1 MKKSVFN
8 ISALLFSLGCMLL
21 AACTPNAPTKLYI
34 SETEAETLIKEG
46 KCLTIEEFKAAYM
59 TEEGNYCMPDL
70 YRKRSKA
77 GDYYLFSIDT
87 IPVSD
92 TPIYIRGRV
101 TTDDYAGNFYKT
113 LCIQQVFVNGNDTTQ
128 QALRL
133 SVDAGSIGGL
143 YQLGQEILI
152 RVDGLAIGRYANQ
165 PQLCLP
171 SYNNNIYAN
180 KAEEKVGWASGRI
193 PIAIFKARTQCIG
206 LPDQSK
212 LYYETLNI
220 TDYNHILNLEEARSF
235 DAKLVRIKD
244 VHFTGQYYD
253 YGVPKDCSTD
263 DPETDQNANVF
274 APTTNNMN
282 FPQARVFYDQ
292 NDNYSAVSTS
302 EYAKYAH
309 FYLPADNYWGNVVGI
324 LGFYYDNGLKYN
336 GRYESDR
343 PAKDDWTISIRSV
356 DDLQLYDG
364 KEHWLY
370 DENGNY
376 KPGYE
381 YSKN

>member
-8 ISALLFSLGCMLL
+8 ISALLFSLGCILL
-21 AACTPNAPTKLYI
+21 AACTPNEPTKLYI
-34 SETEAETLIKEG
+34 SDAEAEALIKEG
-46 KCLTIEEFKAAYM
+46 TCLTIEQFKDTFM
-59 TEEGNYCMPDL
+59 TKEGNYCMPEL
-70 YRKRSKA
+70 YRERSKA
-77 GDYYLFSIDT
+77 GDDYLFTIDT

-113 LCIQQVFVNGNDTTQ
+113 LCIQQMVNGKQ
-128 QALRL
+128 QAIRL

-180 KAEEKVGWASGRI
+180 KAEQKVGWAAGRI
-193 PIAIFKARTQCIG
+193 PFAIFKARTQCIG
-206 LPDQSK
+206 TPDQSK
-212 LYYETLNI
+212 LYYDTLQI
-220 TDYNHILNLEEARSF
+220 TDYNHITDLVEAREW
-235 DAKLVRIKD
+235 DAKLVCIEN
-244 VHFTGQYYD
+244 VHFTGQYD
-253 YGVPKDCSTD
+253 NNGTPTNCTTG
-263 DPETDQNANVF
+263 DPETDGNANVF
-274 APTTNNMN
+274 APTTENMN
-282 FPQARVFYDQ
+282 YPQSRVIMDAQ
-292 NDNYSAVSTS
+292 DNWTLVSTS

-309 FYLPADNYWGNVVGI
+309 FYLPANNYWGNVVGI
-324 LGFYYDNGLKYN
+324 LGFYYDNGLNYN
-336 GRYESDR
+336 RYPPEASD
-343 PAKDDWTISIRSV
+343 WSISIRSV
-356 DDLQLYDG
+356 DDLKLYDG
-364 KEHWLY
+364 DEHWLY
-370 DENGNY
+370 DANGNY

>member
-8 ISALLFSLGCMLL
+8 ISALLFSLGCILL
-21 AACTPNAPTKLYI
+21 AACTPNEPTKLYI
-34 SETEAETLIKEG
+34 SDAEAEALIKEG
-46 KCLTIEEFKAAYM
+46 TCLTIEQFKATYM

-70 YRKRSKA
+70 YRARSKA
-77 GDYYLFSIDT
+77 GAYYLFTIDT

-113 LCIQQVFVNGNDTTQ
+113 LCIQQMVDGKQ
-128 QALRL
+128 QAIRL

-180 KAEEKVGWASGRI
+180 KAEEKVGWAAGRI
-193 PIAIFKARTQCIG
+193 PFAIFKARTQCIG
-206 LPDQSK
+206 TPDQSK
-212 LYYETLNI
+212 LYYDTLQI
-220 TDYNHILNLEEARSF
+220 TDYNHITDLVEAREW
-235 DAKLVRIKD
+235 DAKLVCIEN
-244 VHFTGQYYD
+244 VHFTGQYED
-253 YGVPKDCSTD
+253 SGTPTNCTTG
-263 DPETDQNANVF
+263 DPETDGNANVF
-274 APTTNNMN
+274 APTTENRNYPQSRVIMDAQNNWTL
-282 FPQARVFYDQ
+282 
-292 NDNYSAVSTS
+292 VSTS

-309 FYLPADNYWGNVVGI
+309 FYLPANNYWGNVVGI
-324 LGFYYDNGLKYN
+324 LGFYYDNGLKYSQ
-336 GRYESDR
+336 YPPEASD
-343 PAKDDWTISIRSV
+343 WSISIRSV
-356 DDLQLYDG
+356 DDLQLKDG
-364 KEHWLY
+364 DEHWLY
-370 DENGNY
+370 DANGNY

>member
-21 AACTPNAPTKLYI
+21 AACTPNEPTKLYI
-34 SETEAETLIKEG
+34 SDAEAEALIKEG
-46 KCLTIEEFKAAYM
+46 TCLTIEQFKATYM
-59 TEEGNYCMPDL
+59 TKEGNYCMPDL
-70 YRKRSKA
+70 YRERSKA
-77 GDYYLFSIDT
+77 GDDYLFTIDT

-113 LCIQQVFVNGNDTTQ
+113 LCIQYINEADEQE
-128 QALRL
+128 ALRL

-180 KAEEKVGWASGRI
+180 KAEEKVGWAAGRI
-193 PIAIFKARTQCIG
+193 PFAIFKARTQCIG
-206 LPDQSK
+206 TPDQSK
-212 LYYETLNI
+212 LHYDTLQI
-220 TDYNHILNLEEARSF
+220 TDFNHITGLVEAREW
-235 DAKLVRIKD
+235 DAKLVCIKD
-244 VHFTGQYYD
+244 VHFTGQYENN
-253 YGVPKDCSTD
+253 GKPANCTTG
-263 DPETDQNANVF
+263 DPETDGNANVF
-274 APTTNNMN
+274 APTTENMN
-282 FPQARVFYDQ
+282 YPQSRVIMDAQ
-292 NDNYSAVSTS
+292 DNWTLVSTS

-309 FYLPADNYWGNVVGI
+309 FYLPANNYWGNVVGI
-324 LGFYYDNGLKYN
+324 LGFYYDNGLKYSQ
-336 GRYESDR
+336 YPPEASD
-343 PAKDDWTISIRSV
+343 WSISIRSV

-364 KEHWLY
+364 DEHWLY
-370 DENGNY
+370 DTNGDY

>member
-1 MKKSVFN
+1 
-8 ISALLFSLGCMLL
+8 
-21 AACTPNAPTKLYI
+21 LYI

-70 YRKRSKA
+70 YRERSKA
-77 GDYYLFSIDT
+77 GNYYLFSIDT

-206 LPDQSK
+206 LPDQSQ
-212 LYYETLNI
+212 LYYETLAI
-220 TDYNHILNLEEARSF
+220 TDFNHILDLKEARSL

-253 YGVPKDCSTD
+253 YGVPTDCKPG

-292 NDNYSAVSTS
+292 NNNYSAVSTS

-309 FYLPADNYWGNVVGI
+309 FYLPADNYWGDVVGI

-336 GRYESDR
+336 GKYESDR

-356 DDLQLYDG
+356 DDLRLYDG
-364 KEHWLY
+364 EEHWLY

>member
-8 ISALLFSLGCMLL
+8 ISALLFSMGCMLL
-21 AACTPNAPTKLYI
+21 AACTPDEPTKLYI
-34 SETEAETLIKEG
+34 SEIEADAMIEAG
-46 KCLTIEEFKAAYM
+46 QCLTIEEFKATYM

-70 YRKRSKA
+70 YRERSKA
-77 GDYYLFSIDT
+77 GNYYLFSIDT

-113 LCIQQVFVNGNDTTQ
+113 LCIQQMVNGKQ

-180 KAEEKVGWASGRI
+180 KAEQKVGWAAGRI
-193 PIAIFKARTQCIG
+193 PFAVFKARTQCIG
-206 LPDQSK
+206 TPDKSK
-212 LYYETLNI
+212 LYYDTLKI
-220 TDYNHILNLEEARSF
+220 TDYNHITSLVEARSW
-235 DAKLVRIKD
+235 DAKLVCIQD
-244 VHFTGQYYD
+244 VHFTGQYD
-253 YGVPKDCSTD
+253 NNGTPTNCTTG
-263 DPETDQNANVF
+263 DPETDGNANVF
-274 APTTNNMN
+274 APTTENMN
-282 FPQARVFYDQ
+282 YPQSRVIKDAQ
-292 NDNYSAVSTS
+292 DKWTLVSTS

-309 FYLPADNYWGNVVGI
+309 FYLPANNYWGDVVGI
-324 LGFYYDNGLKYN
+324 LGFYYDNGLNYN
-336 GRYESDR
+336 RYPPEASD
-343 PAKDDWTISIRSV
+343 WSISIRSV
-356 DDLQLYDG
+356 DDLKLYDG
-364 KEHWLY
+364 DEHWLY
-370 DENGNY
+370 DANGNY

>member
-8 ISALLFSLGCMLL
+8 ISALLFSLGCILL
-21 AACTPNAPTKLYI
+21 AACTPNEPTKLYI
-34 SETEAETLIKEG
+34 SDTEAEALIKEG
-46 KCLTIEEFKAAYM
+46 TCLTIEQFKATYM
-59 TEEGNYCMPDL
+59 TKEGNYCMPDL
-70 YRKRSKA
+70 YRERSKA
-77 GDYYLFSIDT
+77 GDDYLFTIDT

-113 LCIQQVFVNGNDTTQ
+113 LCIQYINEAGEQE
-128 QALRL
+128 ALRL

-180 KAEEKVGWASGRI
+180 KAEEKVGWAAGRI
-193 PIAIFKARTQCIG
+193 PFAIFKARTQCIG
-206 LPDQSK
+206 TPDQSK
-212 LYYETLNI
+212 LHYDTLQI
-220 TDYNHILNLEEARSF
+220 TDFNHITGLVEAREW
-235 DAKLVRIKD
+235 DAKLVCIKN
-244 VHFTGQYYD
+244 VHFTGQYENN
-253 YGVPKDCSTD
+253 GKPANCTTG
-263 DPETDQNANVF
+263 DPETDGNANVF
-274 APTTNNMN
+274 APTTENMN
-282 FPQARVFYDQ
+282 YPQSRVIMDAQ
-292 NDNYSAVSTS
+292 DNWTLVSTS

-309 FYLPADNYWGNVVGI
+309 FYLPANNYWGDVVGI
-324 LGFYYDNGLKYN
+324 LGFYYDNGLKYSQ
-336 GRYESDR
+336 YPPEASD
-343 PAKDDWTISIRSV
+343 WSISIRSV

-364 KEHWLY
+364 DEHWLY
-370 DENGNY
+370 DENGDY

>member
-1 MKKSVFN
+1 MKTMKFIIHNSKF
-8 ISALLFSLGCMLL
+8 IIATALVALC
-21 AACTPNAPTKLYI
+21 AACTPPALDESKLFL
-34 SETEAETLIKEG
+34 TDAQAEEVIAQG
-46 KCLTIEEFKAAYM
+46 KCLTIEEFKATYM
-59 TEEGNYCMPDL
+59 TEEGNYCMPDQ
-70 YRKRSKA
+70 YRQRSKA
-77 GDYYLFSIDT
+77 GNYYLFSIDT

-113 LCIQQVFVNGNDTTQ
+113 LCIQQMVEGKQ

-133 SVDAGSIGGL
+133 SVDAGSIGGM

-180 KAEEKVGWASGRI
+180 KAEEKIGWAAGRI
-193 PIAIFKARTQCIG
+193 PFAIFKARTQCIG
-206 LPDQSK
+206 MPDQSK
-212 LYYETLNI
+212 LYYETLEI
-220 TDYNHILNLEEARSF
+220 TDYNHILGLEEARSW
-235 DAKLVRIKD
+235 DAKLVRIKN
-244 VHFTGQYYD
+244 VHFTGQYYNN
-253 YGVPKDCSTD
+253 GTPAKCSTG

-274 APTTNNMN
+274 APTTNNLN
-282 FPQARVFYDQ
+282 FPQARVFYDS
-292 NDNYSAVSTS
+292 NNNHSAVSTS

-309 FYLPADNYWGNVVGI
+309 FYLPADNYWGDVVGI
-324 LGFYYDNGLKYN
+324 LGFYYDNGLKYSQ
-336 GRYESDR
+336 YP
-343 PAKDDWTISIRSV
+343 PASDDWSISIRSV
-356 DDLQLYDG
+356 DDLSLFDG
-364 KEHWLY
+364 DEHWLY
-370 DENGNY
+370 DAEGNY

>member
-8 ISALLFSLGCMLL
+8 ISALLFSLGCILL
-21 AACTPNAPTKLYI
+21 AACTPNEPTKLYI
-34 SETEAETLIKEG
+34 SDAEAEALIKEG
-46 KCLTIEEFKAAYM
+46 TCLTIEEFKATYM
-59 TEEGNYCMPDL
+59 TKEGNYCMPDL
-70 YRKRSKA
+70 YRERSKA
-77 GDYYLFSIDT
+77 GDDYLFTIDT

-113 LCIQQVFVNGNDTTQ
+113 LCIQYINEAGEQE
-128 QALRL
+128 ALRL

-180 KAEEKVGWASGRI
+180 KAEEKVGWAAGRI
-193 PIAIFKARTQCIG
+193 PFAIFKARTQCIG
-206 LPDQSK
+206 TPDQSK
-212 LYYETLNI
+212 LHYDTLQI
-220 TDYNHILNLEEARSF
+220 TDFNHITGLVEAREW
-235 DAKLVRIKD
+235 DAKLVCIKN
-244 VHFTGQYYD
+244 VHFTGQYENN
-253 YGVPKDCSTD
+253 GKPANCTNG
-263 DPETDQNANVF
+263 DPETDGNANVF
-274 APTTNNMN
+274 APTTENMN
-282 FPQARVFYDQ
+282 YPQSRVIMDAQ
-292 NDNYSAVSTS
+292 DNWTLVSTS

-309 FYLPADNYWGNVVGI
+309 FYLPANNYWGDVVGI
-324 LGFYYDNGLKYN
+324 LGFYYDNGLKYSQ
-336 GRYESDR
+336 YPPEASD
-343 PAKDDWTISIRSV
+343 WSISIRSV

-364 KEHWLY
+364 DEHWLY
-370 DENGNY
+370 DANGDY

>member
-8 ISALLFSLGCMLL
+8 ISALLFSMGCMLL
-21 AACTPNAPTKLYI
+21 AACTPDEPTKLYI
-34 SETEAETLIKEG
+34 SEIEADAMIEAG
-46 KCLTIEEFKAAYM
+46 QCLTIEEFKATYM

-70 YRKRSKA
+70 YRERSKA
-77 GDYYLFSIDT
+77 GNYYLFSIDT

-113 LCIQQVFVNGNDTTQ
+113 LCIQQMVNGKQ

-180 KAEEKVGWASGRI
+180 KAEQKVGWAAGRI
-193 PIAIFKARTQCIG
+193 PFAIFKARTQCIG
-206 LPDQSK
+206 TPDKSK
-212 LYYETLNI
+212 LYYDTLKI
-220 TDYNHILNLEEARSF
+220 TDYNHITSLVEARSW
-235 DAKLVRIKD
+235 DAKLVCIEN
-244 VHFTGQYYD
+244 VHFTGQYD
-253 YGVPKDCSTD
+253 NNGTPTNCTTG
-263 DPETDQNANVF
+263 DPETDGNANVF
-274 APTTNNMN
+274 APTTENMN
-282 FPQARVFYDQ
+282 YPQSRVIKDAQ
-292 NDNYSAVSTS
+292 DKWTLVSTS

-309 FYLPADNYWGNVVGI
+309 FYLPANNYWGDVVGI
-324 LGFYYDNGLKYN
+324 LGFYYDNGLNYN
-336 GRYESDR
+336 RYPPEASD
-343 PAKDDWTISIRSV
+343 WSISIRSV

-364 KEHWLY
+364 DEHWLY
-370 DENGNY
+370 DADGNY

>member
-8 ISALLFSLGCMLL
+8 ISALLFSLGCILL
-21 AACTPNAPTKLYI
+21 AACTPNEPTKLYI
-34 SETEAETLIKEG
+34 SDAEAEALIKEG
-46 KCLTIEEFKAAYM
+46 TCLTIEEFKATYM
-59 TEEGNYCMPDL
+59 TKEGNYCMPDL
-70 YRKRSKA
+70 YRERSKA
-77 GDYYLFSIDT
+77 GDDYLFTIDT
-87 IPVSD
+87 IPVSN

-113 LCIQQVFVNGNDTTQ
+113 LCIQYINEAGEQE
-128 QALRL
+128 ALRL

-180 KAEEKVGWASGRI
+180 KAEEKVGWAAGRI
-193 PIAIFKARTQCIG
+193 PFAIFKARTQCIG
-206 LPDQSK
+206 TPDQSK
-212 LYYETLNI
+212 LHYDTLQI
-220 TDYNHILNLEEARSF
+220 TDFNHITGLVEAREW
-235 DAKLVRIKD
+235 DAKLVCIKN
-244 VHFTGQYYD
+244 VHFTGQYENN
-253 YGVPKDCSTD
+253 GKPANCTNG
-263 DPETDQNANVF
+263 DPETDGNANVF
-274 APTTNNMN
+274 APTTENMN
-282 FPQARVFYDQ
+282 YPQSRVIMDAQ
-292 NDNYSAVSTS
+292 DNWTLVSTS

-309 FYLPADNYWGNVVGI
+309 FYLPANNYWGDVVGI
-324 LGFYYDNGLKYN
+324 LGFYYDNGLKYSQ
-336 GRYESDR
+336 YPPEASD
-343 PAKDDWTISIRSV
+343 WSISIRSV

-364 KEHWLY
+364 DEHWLY
-370 DENGNY
+370 DANGDY

>member
-8 ISALLFSLGCMLL
+8 ISALLFSMGCMLL
-21 AACTPNAPTKLYI
+21 AACTPDEPTKLYI
-34 SETEAETLIKEG
+34 SEIEADAMIEAG
-46 KCLTIEEFKAAYM
+46 QCLTIEEFKATYM

-70 YRKRSKA
+70 YRERSKA
-77 GDYYLFSIDT
+77 GNYYLFSIDT

-113 LCIQQVFVNGNDTTQ
+113 LCIQYINEADEQE
-128 QALRL
+128 ALRL

-180 KAEEKVGWASGRI
+180 KAEEKVGWAAGRI
-193 PIAIFKARTQCIG
+193 PFAIFKARTQCIG
-206 LPDQSK
+206 TPDQSK
-212 LYYETLNI
+212 LHYDTLQI
-220 TDYNHILNLEEARSF
+220 TDFNHITGLVEAREW
-235 DAKLVRIKD
+235 DAKLVCIKD
-244 VHFTGQYYD
+244 VHFTGQYENN
-253 YGVPKDCSTD
+253 GKPANCTTG
-263 DPETDQNANVF
+263 DPETDGNANVF
-274 APTTNNMN
+274 APTTENMN
-282 FPQARVFYDQ
+282 YPQSRVIMDAQ
-292 NDNYSAVSTS
+292 DNWTLVSTS

-309 FYLPADNYWGNVVGI
+309 FYLPANNYWGNVVGI
-324 LGFYYDNGLKYN
+324 LGFYYDNGLNYN
-336 GRYESDR
+336 RYPPEASD
-343 PAKDDWTISIRSV
+343 WSISIRSV
-356 DDLQLYDG
+356 DDLQLKDG
-364 KEHWLY
+364 DEHWLY
-370 DENGNY
+370 DANGDY

>member
-8 ISALLFSLGCMLL
+8 ISALLFSMGCMLL
-21 AACTPNAPTKLYI
+21 AACTPDEPTKLYI
-34 SETEAETLIKEG
+34 SEIEADAMIEAG
-46 KCLTIEEFKAAYM
+46 QCLTFEEFKATYM

-70 YRKRSKA
+70 YRERSKA
-77 GDYYLFSIDT
+77 GNYYLFSIDT

-101 TTDDYAGNFYKT
+101 ITDDYAGNFYKT
-113 LCIQQVFVNGNDTTQ
+113 LCIQQMVNGKQ

-180 KAEEKVGWASGRI
+180 KAEQKVGWAAGRI
-193 PIAIFKARTQCIG
+193 PFAIFKARTQCIG
-206 LPDQSK
+206 TPDQSK
-212 LYYETLNI
+212 LYYDTLQI
-220 TDYNHILNLEEARSF
+220 TDFNHITGLVEAREW
-235 DAKLVRIKD
+235 DAKLVCIEN
-244 VHFTGQYYD
+244 VHFTGQYD
-253 YGVPKDCSTD
+253 NNGTPTNCTTG
-263 DPETDQNANVF
+263 DPETDGNANVF
-274 APTTNNMN
+274 APTTENMN
-282 FPQARVFYDQ
+282 YPQSRVIKDAQ
-292 NDNYSAVSTS
+292 DKWTLVSTS

-309 FYLPADNYWGNVVGI
+309 FYLPANNYWGDVVGI
-324 LGFYYDNGLKYN
+324 LGFYYDNGLNYNKYPP
-336 GRYESDR
+336 EASD
-343 PAKDDWTISIRSV
+343 WSISIRSV
-356 DDLQLYDG
+356 DDLKLYDG
-364 KEHWLY
+364 DEHWLY
-370 DENGNY
+370 DANGNY

>member
-8 ISALLFSLGCMLL
+8 ISALLFALGCMLL
-21 AACTPNAPTKLYI
+21 AACTPNEPTKLYI
-34 SETEAETLIKEG
+34 SDAEAEALIKEG
-46 KCLTIEEFKAAYM
+46 TCLTIEQFKATYM
-59 TEEGNYCMPDL
+59 TKEGNYCMPDL
-70 YRKRSKA
+70 YRERSKA
-77 GDYYLFSIDT
+77 GDDYLFTIDT

-113 LCIQQVFVNGNDTTQ
+113 LCIQYINEAGKQE
-128 QALRL
+128 ALRL

-180 KAEEKVGWASGRI
+180 KAEEKVGWAAGRI
-193 PIAIFKARTQCIG
+193 PFAIFKARTQCIG
-206 LPDQSK
+206 TPDQSK
-212 LYYETLNI
+212 LHYDTLQI
-220 TDYNHILNLEEARSF
+220 TDFNHITGLVEAREW
-235 DAKLVRIKD
+235 DAKLVCIKD
-244 VHFTGQYYD
+244 VHFTGQYENN
-253 YGVPKDCSTD
+253 GKPANCTTG
-263 DPETDQNANVF
+263 DPETDGNANVF
-274 APTTNNMN
+274 APTTENMN
-282 FPQARVFYDQ
+282 YPQSRVIMDTQ
-292 NDNYSAVSTS
+292 DNWTLVSTS

-309 FYLPADNYWGNVVGI
+309 FYLPANNYWGDVVGI
-324 LGFYYDNGLKYN
+324 LGFYYDNGLKYSQ
-336 GRYESDR
+336 YPPEASD
-343 PAKDDWTISIRSV
+343 WSISIRSV

-364 KEHWLY
+364 DEHWLY
-370 DENGNY
+370 DANGDY

>member
-8 ISALLFSLGCMLL
+8 ISALLFSMGCMLL
-21 AACTPNAPTKLYI
+21 AACTPDEPTKLYI
-34 SETEAETLIKEG
+34 SEIEADAMIEAG
-46 KCLTIEEFKAAYM
+46 QCLTIEEFKATYM

-70 YRKRSKA
+70 YRERSKA
-77 GDYYLFSIDT
+77 GNYYLFSIDT

-113 LCIQQVFVNGNDTTQ
+113 LCIQYINEAGEQE
-128 QALRL
+128 ALRL

-171 SYNNNIYAN
+171 SYNNNNLAYNAS
-180 KAEEKVGWASGRI
+180 EKVGWAAGRI
-193 PIAIFKARTQCIG
+193 PFAIFKARTQCIG
-206 LPDQSK
+206 TPDKSK
-212 LYYETLNI
+212 LYYDTLKI
-220 TDYNHILNLEEARSF
+220 TDYNHITSLVEARSW
-235 DAKLVRIKD
+235 DAKLVCIEN
-244 VHFTGQYYD
+244 VHFTGQYD
-253 YGVPKDCSTD
+253 KNGTPTNCTTG
-263 DPETDQNANVF
+263 DPETDGNANVF
-274 APTTNNMN
+274 APTTENMN
-282 FPQARVFYDQ
+282 YPQSRVIKDAQ
-292 NDNYSAVSTS
+292 DKWTLVSTS

-309 FYLPADNYWGNVVGI
+309 FYLPANNYWGDVVGI
-324 LGFYYDNGLKYN
+324 LGFYYDNGRNYNKYPP
-336 GRYESDR
+336 EASD
-343 PAKDDWTISIRSV
+343 WSISIRSV
-356 DDLQLYDG
+356 DDLKLYDG
-364 KEHWLY
+364 DEHWLY
-370 DENGNY
+370 DAEGNY

>member
-8 ISALLFSLGCMLL
+8 ISALLFSLGCILL
-21 AACTPNAPTKLYI
+21 AACTPNEPTKLYI
-34 SETEAETLIKEG
+34 SDAEAEALIKEG
-46 KCLTIEEFKAAYM
+46 TCLTIEQFKATYM

-70 YRKRSKA
+70 YRARSKA
-77 GDYYLFSIDT
+77 GAYYLFTIDT

-113 LCIQQVFVNGNDTTQ
+113 LCIQQMVNGKQ
-128 QALRL
+128 QAIRL

-180 KAEEKVGWASGRI
+180 KAEEKVGWAAGRI
-193 PIAIFKARTQCIG
+193 PFAIFKARTQCIG
-206 LPDQSK
+206 TPDQSK
-212 LYYETLNI
+212 LYYDTLQI
-220 TDYNHILNLEEARSF
+220 TDYNHITDLVEAREW
-235 DAKLVRIKD
+235 DAKLVCIEN
-244 VHFTGQYYD
+244 VHFTGQYED
-253 YGVPKDCSTD
+253 SGTPTNCTTG
-263 DPETDQNANVF
+263 DPETDGNANVF
-274 APTTNNMN
+274 APTTENRNYPQSRVIMDAQNNWTL
-282 FPQARVFYDQ
+282 
-292 NDNYSAVSTS
+292 VSTS

-309 FYLPADNYWGNVVGI
+309 FYLPANNYWGNVVGI
-324 LGFYYDNGLKYN
+324 LGFYYDNGLKYSQ
-336 GRYESDR
+336 YPPEASD
-343 PAKDDWTISIRSV
+343 WSISIRSV
-356 DDLQLYDG
+356 DDLRLYDDD
-364 KEHWLY
+364 EHWLY
-370 DENGNY
+370 DANGDY

>member
-8 ISALLFSLGCMLL
+8 ISALLFSMGCMLL
-21 AACTPNAPTKLYI
+21 AACTPDEPTKLYI
-34 SETEAETLIKEG
+34 SEIEADAMIEAG
-46 KCLTIEEFKAAYM
+46 QCLTIEEFKATYM

-70 YRKRSKA
+70 YRERSKA
-77 GDYYLFSIDT
+77 GNYYLFSIDT

-113 LCIQQVFVNGNDTTQ
+113 LCIQQMVNGKQ
-128 QALRL
+128 QAIRL

-180 KAEEKVGWASGRI
+180 KAEQKVGWAAGRI
-193 PIAIFKARTQCIG
+193 PFAIFKARTQCIG
-206 LPDQSK
+206 TPDKSK
-212 LYYETLNI
+212 LYYDTLKI
-220 TDYNHILNLEEARSF
+220 TDYNHITSLVEARSW
-235 DAKLVRIKD
+235 DAKLVCIEN
-244 VHFTGQYYD
+244 VHFTGQYD
-253 YGVPKDCSTD
+253 NNGTPTNCTTG
-263 DPETDQNANVF
+263 DPETDGNANVF
-274 APTTNNMN
+274 APTTENMN
-282 FPQARVFYDQ
+282 YPQSRVIKDAQ
-292 NDNYSAVSTS
+292 DKWTLVSTS

-309 FYLPADNYWGNVVGI
+309 FYLPANNYWGDVVGI
-324 LGFYYDNGLKYN
+324 LGFYYDNGLNYN
-336 GRYESDR
+336 RYPPEASD
-343 PAKDDWTISIRSV
+343 WSISIRSV

-364 KEHWLY
+364 DEHWLY
-370 DENGNY
+370 DADGNY

>member
-8 ISALLFSLGCMLL
+8 ISALLFSLGCILL
-21 AACTPNAPTKLYI
+21 AACTPNEPTKLYI
-34 SETEAETLIKEG
+34 SDAEAEALIKEG
-46 KCLTIEEFKAAYM
+46 ICLTIEEFKATYM
-59 TEEGNYCMPDL
+59 TKEGNYCMPDL
-70 YRKRSKA
+70 YRERSKA
-77 GDYYLFSIDT
+77 GDDYLFTIDT

-113 LCIQQVFVNGNDTTQ
+113 LCIQYINEAGEQE
-128 QALRL
+128 ALRL

-180 KAEEKVGWASGRI
+180 KAEEKVGWAAGRI
-193 PIAIFKARTQCIG
+193 PFAIFKARTQCIG
-206 LPDQSK
+206 TPDQSK
-212 LYYETLNI
+212 LHYDTLQI
-220 TDYNHILNLEEARSF
+220 TDFNHITGLVEAREW
-235 DAKLVRIKD
+235 DAKLVCIKN
-244 VHFTGQYYD
+244 VHFTGQYENN
-253 YGVPKDCSTD
+253 GKPANCTNG
-263 DPETDQNANVF
+263 DPETDGNANVF
-274 APTTNNMN
+274 APTTENMN
-282 FPQARVFYDQ
+282 YPQSRVIMDAQ
-292 NDNYSAVSTS
+292 DNWTLVSTS

-309 FYLPADNYWGNVVGI
+309 FYLPANNYWGDVVGI
-324 LGFYYDNGLKYN
+324 LGFYYDNGLKYSQ
-336 GRYESDR
+336 YPPEASD
-343 PAKDDWTISIRSV
+343 WSISIRSV

-364 KEHWLY
+364 DEHWLY
-370 DENGNY
+370 DANGDY

>member
-8 ISALLFSLGCMLL
+8 ISALLFSLGCILL
-21 AACTPNAPTKLYI
+21 AACTPNEPTKLYI
-34 SETEAETLIKEG
+34 SDAEAEALIKEG
-46 KCLTIEEFKAAYM
+46 TCLTIEEFKAAYM
-59 TEEGNYCMPDL
+59 TEEGNYLSDTTL
-70 YRKRSKA
+70 YRQRSKA

-113 LCIQQVFVNGNDTTQ
+113 LCIQQMVEGKQ
-128 QALRL
+128 QAIRL

-171 SYNNNIYAN
+171 SYNNNIYAGDYA
-180 KAEEKVGWASGRI
+180 KDKVGWAAGRI
-193 PIAIFKARTQCIG
+193 PFAIFKARTQCIG
-206 LPDQSK
+206 TPDQSK
-212 LYYETLNI
+212 LYYETLEI
-220 TDYNHILNLEEARSF
+220 TDFNHILDLEEARSW

-253 YGVPKDCSTD
+253 YGKPTNCSTG

-274 APTTNNMN
+274 APTTKNLN
-282 FPQARVFYDQ
+282 FPQARVFYDL
-292 NDNYSAVSTS
+292 NNNYSAVSTS

-309 FYLPADNYWGNVVGI
+309 FYLPADNYWGDVVGI

-336 GRYESDR
+336 SQYESDR

-364 KEHWLY
+364 DEHWLY
-370 DENGNY
+370 DAEGNY

>member
-8 ISALLFSLGCMLL
+8 ISALLFALGCMLL
-21 AACTPNAPTKLYI
+21 AACTPNEPTKLYI
-34 SETEAETLIKEG
+34 SDAEAEALIKEG
-46 KCLTIEEFKAAYM
+46 TCLTIEQFKATYM
-59 TEEGNYCMPDL
+59 TKEGNYCMPDL
-70 YRKRSKA
+70 YRERSKA
-77 GDYYLFSIDT
+77 GDDYLFTIDT

-113 LCIQQVFVNGNDTTQ
+113 LCIQYINEAGEQE
-128 QALRL
+128 ALRL

-180 KAEEKVGWASGRI
+180 KAEEKVGWAAGRI
-193 PIAIFKARTQCIG
+193 PFAIFKARTQCIG
-206 LPDQSK
+206 TPDQSK
-212 LYYETLNI
+212 LHYDTLQI
-220 TDYNHILNLEEARSF
+220 TDFNHITGLVEAREW
-235 DAKLVRIKD
+235 DAKLVCIKD
-244 VHFTGQYYD
+244 VHFTGQYENN
-253 YGVPKDCSTD
+253 GKPANCTNG
-263 DPETDQNANVF
+263 DPETDGNANVF
-274 APTTNNMN
+274 APTTENMN
-282 FPQARVFYDQ
+282 YPQSRVIMDAQ
-292 NDNYSAVSTS
+292 DNWTLVSTS

-309 FYLPADNYWGNVVGI
+309 FYLPANNYWGNVVGI
-324 LGFYYDNGLKYN
+324 LGFYYDNGLKYSQ
-336 GRYESDR
+336 YPPEASD
-343 PAKDDWTISIRSV
+343 WSISIRSV

-364 KEHWLY
+364 DEHWLY
-370 DENGNY
+370 DANGDY

>member
-8 ISALLFSLGCMLL
+8 ISALLFTLGCILL
-21 AACTPNAPTKLYI
+21 AACTPNEPTKLYI
-34 SETEAETLIKEG
+34 SDAEAEALIKEG
-46 KCLTIEEFKAAYM
+46 TCLTIEQFKATYM
-59 TEEGNYCMPDL
+59 TKEGNYCMPDL
-70 YRKRSKA
+70 YRERSKA
-77 GDYYLFSIDT
+77 GDDYLFTIDT

-113 LCIQQVFVNGNDTTQ
+113 LCIQYINEAGEQE
-128 QALRL
+128 ALRL

-180 KAEEKVGWASGRI
+180 KAEEKVGWAAGRI
-193 PIAIFKARTQCIG
+193 PFAIFKARTQCIG
-206 LPDQSK
+206 TPDQSK
-212 LYYETLNI
+212 LHYDTLQI
-220 TDYNHILNLEEARSF
+220 TDFNHITGLVEAREW
-235 DAKLVRIKD
+235 DAKLVCIKN
-244 VHFTGQYYD
+244 VHFTGQYENN
-253 YGVPKDCSTD
+253 GKPANCTNG
-263 DPETDQNANVF
+263 DPETDGNANVF
-274 APTTNNMN
+274 APTTENMN
-282 FPQARVFYDQ
+282 YPQSRVIMDAQ
-292 NDNYSAVSTS
+292 DNWTLVSTS

-309 FYLPADNYWGNVVGI
+309 FYLPANNYWGDVVGI
-324 LGFYYDNGLKYN
+324 LGFYYDNGLKYSQ
-336 GRYESDR
+336 YPPEASD
-343 PAKDDWTISIRSV
+343 WSISIRSV

-364 KEHWLY
+364 DEHWLY
-370 DENGNY
+370 DANGDY